1 MTDLG
6 GATSTVAEDV
16 PEMFVVSGAAVA
28 KGWLTPS
35 P

>member
-6 GATSTVAEDV
+6 GATLTLGEDV